1 MRLCFGLKACRNLLD
16 DGEGFHIK
24 LNSKLIAHA
33 VPNDQD
39 VLVEVQWLTRYLGI
53 SSPGRLVQVGIDVI
67 LWAEVCS
74 NFNSIQTGSL
84 FMTQK
89 WDNPP
94 RDVISEWKARIFE
107 VFDAKKFF
115 TFRGCYYLIY
125 RTETGKSIY
134 DGIKEVLKTTN
145 DPCPL
150 STKLNI
156 PTGILH
162 EAGDKQHV

>member
-107 VFDAKKFF
+107 VFDAKELF
-115 TFRGCYYLIY
+115 TSRGYYMGY
-125 RTETGKSIY
+125 GTETKSIY
-134 DGIKEVLKTTN
+134 DGIKEVLKTTY
-145 DPCPL
+145 DPCSL
-150 STKLNI
+150 SDI
-156 PTGILH
+156 PIGILQ
-162 EAGDKQHV
+162 EAGDRQYV